1 MGAVL
6 FLPGQQSHFMK
17 GAFLSTSASR
27 IATPF
32 FGKIKRGLHKGFYL
46 SEALQSLLSLFIGH
60 QRTRHIYKY
69 IYFPTYVNKKMR
81 IAKKY
86 FSFPGVDRKK
96 EDLRRVRIAKKNH
109 SSLLNGLPTFTL
121 LLG

>member
-17 GAFLSTSASR
+17 GAFLSTPASR

-32 FGKIKRGLHKGFYL
+32 FCKTKGGLEKGFYL
-46 SEALQSLLSLFIGH
+46 SEALQSSFSLFIGH
-60 QRTRHIYKY
+60 QRTRHIYMY
-69 IYFPTYVNKKMR
+69 IYFPNNVNKKMR

-86 FSFPGVDRKK
+86 FLFQGIDRKK
-96 EDLRRVRIAKKNH
+96 AELKRVRIAKKNH
-109 SSLLNGLPTFTL
+109 SSLLKGGGIP
-121 LLG
+121 